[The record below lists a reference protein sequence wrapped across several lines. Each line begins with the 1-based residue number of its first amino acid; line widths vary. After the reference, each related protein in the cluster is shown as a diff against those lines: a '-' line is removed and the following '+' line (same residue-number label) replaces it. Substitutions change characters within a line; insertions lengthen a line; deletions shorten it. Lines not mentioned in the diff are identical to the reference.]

1 MGFMPLGLL
10 IAGLA
15 LALGGLVQ
23 GSVGF
28 GLALVSVPIFALVR
42 PELVPGP
49 MVVVGALHTILSVLR
64 EHGHVDWRG
73 VGWAAIGLL
82 PGIVTGALLVDSLP
96 QRLFALLIGAGVLG
110 FTIISAMSPHLR
122 PVPPALTTAGFI
134 SGAFGTAMAIGGP
147 PVALL
152 YQQEHGARIRSTL
165 SAYFLIGAVPS
176 MVALILAGHLDGH
189 DVVSAAELAPFLLAG
204 FALSGPARRL
214 VDGGRIRWAVLGFAA
229 TSALV
234 LIARSLFMS

>member
-1 MGFMPLGLL
+1 MALGLV

-28 GLALVSVPIFALVR
+28 GLALVSVPVFALVR

-49 MVVVGALHTILSVLR
+49 MVVVGVLHTILSVVR
-64 EHGHVDWRG
+64 EHGQVDWRG
-73 VGWAAIGLL
+73 VGWASLGLL
-82 PGIVTGALLVDSLP
+82 PGVVIGALLVDSLP
-96 QRLFALLIGAGVLG
+96 QRVFALVLGAGVLG
-110 FTIISAMSPHLR
+110 FTVVSAMSPRLR
-122 PVPPALTTAGFI
+122 PVPPALTAAGFV

-152 YQQEHGARIRSTL
+152 YQQEQGARIRATL

-176 MVALILAGHLDGH
+176 MLALIVAGHLHGR
-189 DVVSAAELAPFLLAG
+189 DVVLAAQLAPFLLAG
-204 FALSGPARRL
+204 FVLSGPARRL

-234 LIARSLFMS
+234 LIARSLFG

>member
-1 MGFMPLGLL
+1 MPIGLVL
-10 IAGLA
+10 AGLA
-15 LALGGLVQ
+15 LALGGLLQ

-49 MVVVGALHTILSVLR
+49 MVVVGALHTILSVVR

-73 VGWAAIGLL
+73 VGWASLGLL
-82 PGIVTGALLVDSLP
+82 PGTVIGALLVDSLP
-96 QRLFALLIGAGVLG
+96 QRLFALVLGTGVLG
-110 FTIISAMSPHLR
+110 FTIVSAISPHLR
-122 PVPPALTTAGFI
+122 PVPPALTTAGFV

-152 YQQEHGARIRSTL
+152 YQQERGPRIRATM
-165 SAYFLIGAVPS
+165 SAFFLMGTVPS
-176 MVALILAGHLDGH
+176 MLALILAGHLDGH
-189 DVVSAAELAPFLLAG
+189 DVRSAATLAPFLLAG

-214 VDGGRIRWAVLGFAA
+214 VDGGRIRWAVLTFAA
-229 TSALV
+229 TSALI
-234 LIARSLFMS
+234 LISRSLLA

>member
-1 MGFMPLGLL
+1 MPLSLL

-42 PELVPGP
+42 PELVPGA
-49 MVVVGALHTILSVLR
+49 MVLVGALHTILSVVR

-73 VGWAAIGLL
+73 VGWATVGML
-82 PGIVTGALLVDSLP
+82 PGTVTGALLVDSLP
-96 QRLFALLIGAGVLG
+96 QRLFALLIGSGVLG
-110 FTIISAMSPHLR
+110 FTVLSAISPRLR
-122 PVPPALTTAGFI
+122 PVPAALTTAGFV

-152 YQQEHGARIRSTL
+152 YQQEHGARIRATL
-165 SAYFLIGAVPS
+165 SAYFLIGAAPS
-176 MVALILAGHLDGH
+176 VLALILAGHLDGQ
-189 DVVSAAELAPFLLAG
+189 DVISAAQLTPFLLVG

-229 TSALV
+229 ASAMV
-234 LIARSLFMS
+234 LIGRSLLA